1 MRSYDVPYLADW
13 VTCSIRW
20 VLLIGVTLS
29 LTQTGHLSPTN
40 LVLIILVILW
50 NLFTTALATLYRR
63 LRFHRPINLVFDALI
78 CFLLFIMNAG
88 PTGPMVWIG
97 ALSIATAAVY
107 YEWHGSLAMMVIITV
122 MQIGWVLFNADPK
135 IPFASLASSFVFNL
149 LAAAITAIVSTFLLR
164 QLRSSYRGII
174 RGRKDA
180 ERKVQLAERTRLQTF
195 YQMVETMSAT
205 LNYHV
210 VIDAVLDLSVNAL
223 GGEDGPVGQMV
234 SAVLLFGD
242 GHDLNV
248 ASARHFTSR
257 DLTHTFPAEKGVL
270 QEIINSPEVKI
281 IQNPAEDPEL
291 NQIITLESCKS
302 ALVLP
307 LRRGMNAYGVMLF
320 AHPEPAYFDAERIEL
335 LEMISHQAVIAIQ
348 NARLYQELELEKERI
363 VQTQEEARRKLARD
377 LHDGPIQS
385 VSAIVMRADVASHLV
400 EQEPKQVCEELAK
413 IEDLARRTTTELRH
427 MLFTLRPL
435 ALESEGLVSALQA
448 MADKMGDTYQQNVQ
462 LEIDQEIVDQLELG
476 KQNVIFYL
484 CEEAVNNA
492 RKHAQATLILLRL
505 NHFPQQPDLALLEII
520 DNGVGFDVKQVLGS
534 YEKRGSL
541 GMINLQERADL
552 VNGLFNIESA
562 PGKGTRVRVLIPL
575 TEMAADLLQRG
586 KVAK

>member
-20 VLLIGVTLS
+20 VLLVGVTLS
-29 LTQTGHLSPTN
+29 LSQTGNLSPTN
-40 LVLIILVILW
+40 FVLIALVILW

-63 LRFHRPINLVFDALI
+63 LQFHRPINLVFDALI
-78 CFLLFIMNAG
+78 SFLLFIMNRGSA
-88 PTGPMVWIG
+88 GPMVGIG
-97 ALSIATAAVY
+97 IMFIITASVY
-107 YEWHGSLAMMVIITV
+107 YEWRGSLASMVIISL
-122 MQIGWVLFNADPK
+122 MQIGWVISTGDPK
-135 IPFASLASSFVFNL
+135 IPFSSLGSTFEFNL
-149 LAAAITAIVSTFLLR
+149 LAGVITAIVSTFLMR
-164 QLRSSYRGII
+164 QLRGSYRSII
-174 RGRKDA
+174 QARKDA
-180 ERKVQLAERTRLQTF
+180 ERKVQLAERTRMQTF

-234 SAVLLFGD
+234 SAVLLFGNA
-242 GHDLNV
+242 HDLNV
-248 ASARHFTSR
+248 ASARRFTR
-257 DLTHTFPAEKGVL
+257 GDLKQTFPGEKGIL
-270 QEIINSPEVKI
+270 QEIMNSLEVKV
-281 IQNPAEDPEL
+281 IQNPSEDPEL
-291 NQIITLESCKS
+291 NQIITLASCKS
-302 ALVLP
+302 ALLLP
-307 LRRGMNAYGVMLF
+307 LRRGVNAYGVILF
-320 AHPEPAYFDAERIEL
+320 AHPEEAYFDAERIEL

-348 NARLYQELELEKERI
+348 NARLYQELEQEKERI

-385 VSAIVMRADVASHLV
+385 VSAIVMRADVATHLV
-400 EQEPKQVCEELAK
+400 EQEPKQVCDELAK

-462 LEIDQEIVDQLELG
+462 LEIDQAVVDQLELG
-476 KQNVIFYL
+476 KQTVIFYL

-505 NHFPQQPDLALLEII
+505 NYFPQQPDLALLEII
-520 DNGVGFDVKQVLGS
+520 DNGIGFDVKGVLGS

-552 VNGLFNIESA
+552 VNGLFNIDSE

-586 KVAK
+586 KVGK